1 MPRSA
6 DRSDPTVRFRCAGRS
21 LPGAQWVTD
30 PEHVH
35 EQCSEVGR
43 PREPFPGER
52 GHVTFPR
59 GPEHAEELARSSP
72 WQAVRAGVPGART
85 VRVVRRPGGCT
96 GRLASGSPGGGGL
109 LEAPKL
115 IGLRRRGR
123 SPAHRLW
130 GWKAQT
136 QELRSNLSAR
146 VGKVTRPGRG
156 SNLLEPG
163 GKRAAGRRNPSH
175 PQAHAEYPEGLSV
188 CWRLGTVPRG

>member
-1 MPRSA
+1 MASGPGWGARSPGSA
-6 DRSDPTVRFRCAGRS
+6 GGAPTRRVYGS
-21 LPGAQWVTD
+21 SGL
-30 PEHVH
+30 
-35 EQCSEVGR
+35 
-43 PREPFPGER
+43 REPR
-52 GHVTFPR
+52 
-59 GPEHAEELARSSP
+59 
-72 WQAVRAGVPGART
+72 W
-85 VRVVRRPGGCT
+85 
-96 GRLASGSPGGGGL
+96 GGL